1 MIRKYYQNC
10 DPTRQDPRA
19 VQPMPKT
26 LDFHYGYFCNYDKH
40 IFGIRDLFFNNG
52 AVMSFSDKQ
61 LHVWVSQQE
70 IEKVH

>member
-26 LDFHYGYFCNYDKH
+26 LDFHYSYFCNYDKH

-52 AVMSFSDKQ
+52 AVLSFSDKQ

-70 IEKVH
+70 IEKIH